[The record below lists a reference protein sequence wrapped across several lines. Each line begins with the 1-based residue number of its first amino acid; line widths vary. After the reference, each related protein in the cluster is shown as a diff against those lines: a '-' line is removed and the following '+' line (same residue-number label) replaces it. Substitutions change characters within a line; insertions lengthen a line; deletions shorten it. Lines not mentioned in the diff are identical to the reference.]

1 LTNEGALKQ
10 PTELPPAL
18 RSWAEARRGPLA
30 SATPAGHAW
39 GEGEVWRLALAGGEA
54 AYLKRHRHPRNYLQ
68 ERDAYLEW
76 GPSLG
81 ALLPALWGHDDD
93 QRALLLAEAA
103 GQTADQAALSRAEV
117 EEVHRLA
124 GRFRR
129 ALCELP
135 HRDADPL
142 PLARAIP
149 QRARAWCQRARKR
162 LDPKLVE
169 PVERAFAQDPNLF
182 GEAQRAPSHRDFCP
196 RNWVVRATQGA
207 SPSLTVIDLGHARAD
222 HPLSDWVK
230 LWDEVWRHDPSLQA
244 PWLDG
249 FGRALTEG
257 ERAQLA
263 ALTKLHAL
271 GTVLWAREHGARG
284 EEERAHLA
292 LQDALGWAW

>member
-1 LTNEGALKQ
+1 LTNEGALEQ
-10 PTELPPAL
+10 PTELSLAL
-18 RSWAEARRGPLA
+18 RRWVEARRGALA

-39 GEGEVWRLALAGGEA
+39 GEGEVWRLGLEGGEV

-68 ERDAYLEW
+68 ERDAYLAW
-76 GPSLG
+76 GPRLG
-81 ALLPALWGHDDD
+81 AWLPALWGFDDD
-93 QRALLLAEAA
+93 QRALLLAEAM
-103 GQTADQAALSRAEV
+103 GQAADQAALSRATL

-129 ALCELP
+129 ALDELP
-135 HRDADPL
+135 YDDGDPL
-142 PLARAIP
+142 PLERAIP
-149 QRARAWCQRARKR
+149 KRARAWCQRARKH

-169 PVERAFAQDPNLF
+169 AVERALEEPGLF
-182 GEAQRAPSHRDFCP
+182 RGSRRAPSHRDFAP
-196 RNWVVRATQGA
+196 RNWLVFGTEGA
-207 SPSLTVIDLGHARAD
+207 VGLTVIDLGHARAD

-230 LWDEVWRHDPSLQA
+230 LWDEVWRRDPSLMA